1 MIPFNQYTLVNK
13 LRIPAKHLWFFCL
26 SLQGKIDTSP
36 SLYKKLVIRK
46 GKKTRIVW
54 KVSKSLG
61 IVHKKLA
68 SMLEHYPSNG
78 YSFAYK
84 KSLCAADAAARL
96 VGYRYMYSLDIKNHF
111 PSIRLALI
119 QKCLKSFGMDSRSSF
134 IVARLA
140 CVDYKGM
147 SILAQGSSLSPILS
161 NMVSEKFLDPL
172 VLKHL
177 ESSDVY
183 VRYSDNIYIA
193 TNTLKPRDFLSTLSN
208 EIASELGWVAHKLKY
223 MPYYRRQYV
232 LGFTVNSR
240 LNVPKD
246 TYSCLY
252 GQLYKVST
260 TPYIEEFDSLRAKAR
275 YYLPYLE
282 GSKKMKINK
291 LLKLMEIN
299 T

>member
-26 SLQGKIDTSP
+26 ALQGKLDSTPI
-36 SLYKKLVIRK
+36 LYKKVVIRK

-68 SMLEHYPSNG
+68 SMLENYPSNG
-78 YSFAYK
+78 YSFAYRK
-84 KSLCAADAAARL
+84 NLCAADAAAKL
-96 VGYRYMYSLDIKNHF
+96 VGYKYLYSLDIKNHF

-119 QKCLKSFGMDSRSSF
+119 QKCLISFGMDGRSSF

-140 CVDYKGM
+140 CVDYKSM
-147 SILAQGSSLSPILS
+147 SILAQGSSLSPTLS
-161 NMVSEKFLDPL
+161 NMVSEKFLDPI
-172 VLKHL
+172 VINHL
-177 ESSDVY
+177 ESTDIY
-183 VRYSDNIYIA
+183 VRYSDNVYIA
-193 TNTLKPRDFLSTLSN
+193 TNSLKPRDFLTALSG
-208 EIASELGWVAHKLKY
+208 EIASELGWIAHKLKF
-223 MPYYRRQYV
+223 MPYYRHQYV

-240 LNVPKD
+240 LNVPKA
-246 TYSCLY
+246 TYSSLY
-252 GQLYKVST
+252 GQLYKVVT
-260 TPYIEEFDSLRAKAR
+260 TSCTEEFESLKAKAR

-282 GSKKMKINK
+282 GSKKTKVTK
-291 LLKLMEIN
+291 LLELMEVN